1 MYYGH
6 RFRCKKN
13 KTCKNGAS
21 HRRCSNDGR
30 TGSYLQKI
38 QQALLGSRQKVSSVH
53 KYDMSMLAP
62 LKKAKMP
69 PALPLRAIIGP
80 SFILLGMG
88 LGSGELILW
97 PYLASNFG
105 MGIIWAAILGITF
118 QFFINMEIERYTLV
132 NGESVFVGLTRK
144 YGRFTPIWFIFTT
157 LVPWIW
163 PGIAAASATVFAAA
177 LGFEYSK
184 YIGIAILLLIGV
196 IYSLGSV
203 VYKTQEQLQK
213 AIIMIGVPFVFI
225 ITLLFAKPVHWE
237 SLVRGLVGQG
247 EGYSFL
253 PIGLPIATFLG
264 ALAYAGAGG
273 NLNLSQS
280 LYTKEKGYGMG
291 KFMGRLTSIF
301 SGKQEHVELT
311 GTTFEPNSEN
321 LKNYRAWWRR
331 INIEHGVVFWFTGA
345 ITMVLLSLLAYAT
358 VHGNPDT
365 VSSINF
371 VILESMVIGQRTVPA
386 LGTFFLVI
394 TGVMLFGTQFSVI
407 GSNSR
412 IATEN
417 LIITS
422 QQKFKVS
429 YASRYFYIFLW
440 LQIIA
445 GIVIFMVGFA
455 EPLALV
461 VTGAV
466 LNAISMFI
474 YTGLILLMNTT
485 VLQKETRPS
494 LWRVLILLAAFL
506 FYGGF
511 SVYTVITRIM

>member
-1 MYYGH
+1 MDK
-6 RFRCKKN
+6 RPRLCIN
-13 KTCKNGAS
+13 VC
-21 HRRCSNDGR
+21 
-30 TGSYLQKI
+30 
-38 QQALLGSRQKVSSVH
+38 
-53 KYDMSMLAP
+53 MSMLAP
-62 LKKAKMP
+62 LKKANMP
-69 PALPLRAIIGP
+69 PALQLRSLIGP

-132 NGESVFVGLTRK
+132 NGDSVFVGLTRK
-144 YGRFTPIWFIFTT
+144 YGRFTPSWFIFTT

-203 VYKTQEQLQK
+203 VYKTQEQLQE

-237 SLVRGLVGQG
+237 SLMRGLVGQG
-247 EGYSFL
+247 DGFSFL
-253 PIGLPIATFLG
+253 PVGLPVATFLG

-301 SGKQEHVELT
+301 SGKKEHIELT
-311 GTTFEPNSEN
+311 GVTFDPTTEN
-321 LKNYRAWWRR
+321 LENYKTWWRR
-331 INIEHGVVFWFTGA
+331 INIEHGIVFWFTGA

-358 VHGNPDT
+358 VYGNPNT
-365 VSSINF
+365 VGSINF
-371 VILESMVIGQRTVPA
+371 VILEASVIAERTIPA
-386 LGTFFLVI
+386 LGTFFLVM

-417 LIITS
+417 LILS
-422 QQKFKVS
+422 NQNKFGIKN
-429 YASRYFYIFLW
+429 ASKYFYIFLW
-440 LQIIA
+440 LQILA
-445 GIVIFMVGFA
+445 GVLIFTVGFT

-485 VLQKETRPS
+485 VLHKETRPA
-494 LWRVLILLAAFL
+494 LWRALVVLAAFI

-511 SVYTVITRIM
+511 SIYTILNRIGVL